1 MYRLALVLIPFFL
14 LFSSPWAA
22 ALDSGEER
30 EKLLAIFRDEGIA
43 YEERMVELDEENSS
57 KVLWVMIPG
66 SSDTESEDN
75 PSFLSQDIPAELEEI
90 NIPFELPEESFIL
103 VIPLRGAGG
112 LGAPDGIRRIIEAP
126 DPGSPL
132 VNDLSWGTETGLNFI
147 REALERNI
155 GRNIVVIFL
164 EENSIQERTQA
175 APENGDS
182 GEALVQNTPF
192 PVLQDI
198 YSSLYDPENSIVV
211 FLDFPAPPGALR
223 LYHGSYN
230 SLAPLDLVRPITEI
244 LFQEEISYTFENRYN
259 ALYKLGL
266 SQGPSFL
273 GFFQSRNVPSLL
285 ISSGRGST
293 EAGKSLSS
301 PTLGK
306 ILTDFAERAQVEI
319 GNQDAHYSIYYYRN
333 RTVFFSEYNTIRLLL
348 LINGIVTAGILLIF
362 LTRRIRMI
370 FLFRTGFSYSWVSV
384 LYFLALFVSILA
396 SGGFLSALSALFR
409 LPLDTLS
416 RKDFLFCVS
425 FSILI
430 GITLFFL
437 LPAYFLTAIKIP
449 KRGGFYGFTAI
460 FFSILFF
467 LFGIYIDITTSD
479 FLAWNLI
486 WLLLGMIWQNP
497 VPAFLFTLLLTL
509 RPGIVLYSALQ
520 ESGFTDALIR
530 AGIATTLALTLL
542 LLPFLLS
549 LMRGMALT
557 FPYRLRKKITFHFIR
572 FSVFILLVI
581 TLILYMYRISIIR

>member
-1 MYRLALVLIPFFL
+1 MYPLALVLIPFFL
-14 LFSSPWAA
+14 LVSSPWAA

-57 KVLWVMIPG
+57 KVLRVMIPG

-75 PSFLSQDIPAELEEI
+75 PSLLIQDIPAEI
-90 NIPFELPEESFIL
+90 NIPFELPGGSFIL
-103 VIPLRGAGG
+103 AIPLGG
-112 LGAPDGIRRIIEAP
+112 SGGPETPTGSRRIAEP
-126 DPGSPL
+126 PVPGSPPD
-132 VNDLSWGTETGLNFI
+132 NDLSWGTLTGLSVI

-164 EENSIQERTQA
+164 EENAIRKRTQA
-175 APENGDS
+175 APENGG
-182 GEALVQNTPF
+182 GEASVQVSPF

-211 FLDFPAPPGALR
+211 FLDSPMPPGVLR

-230 SLAPLDLVRPITEI
+230 SLAPLDLVRPMTEI
-244 LFQEEISYTFENRYN
+244 LFQEEISYTFGNRYN
-259 ALYKLGL
+259 VLYKLGL

-273 GFFQSRNVPSLL
+273 GFLQSRNVPSLL
-285 ISSGRGST
+285 ISSDHGST
-293 EAGKSLSS
+293 EFGKSLSS
-301 PTLGK
+301 STIGK
-306 ILTDFAERAQVEI
+306 ILTDFAEKVQLEI
-319 GNQDAHYSIYYYRN
+319 GNQDTHYSIYYYRN
-333 RTVFFSEYNTIRLLL
+333 RTIFFSEYNSIRLLL

-384 LYFLALFVSILA
+384 LYFLALFVSIFA
-396 SGGFLSALSALFR
+396 SGGFLLTLSALFR

-416 RKDFLFCVS
+416 RKDFLLCVS
-425 FSILI
+425 FSVLI
-430 GITLFFL
+430 GITFFFL

-460 FFSILFF
+460 FFSILLF

-479 FLAWNLI
+479 FLAWILI

-497 VPAFLFTLLLTL
+497 IPVFLFTLLLML
-509 RPGIVLYSALQ
+509 RPGIVLYNALQ

-530 AGIATTLALTLL
+530 TGIVTTLALSLL

-557 FPYRLRKKITFHFIR
+557 FPYKLRKKIIFHFIR
-572 FSVFILLVI
+572 FTVFFLLVI
-581 TLILYMYRISIIR
+581 TLILYMYRISVIR